1 MVLLYLVHSL
11 LLRIIFIILRV
22 MGGCIASLMGYA
34 LRDILFGF
42 FGLFIWI
49 ITGLGLGLQGRFG
62 GNLGECTGL

>member
-1 MVLLYLVHSL
+1 
-11 LLRIIFIILRV
+11 

-49 ITGLGLGLQGRFG
+49 ITGLGLGLQDRFG